1 MNLISK
7 NGYSILKEKLTLVE
21 TEELKSELTVKPRV
35 SFNSGI
41 PVESF
46 KIYKENKLRFF
57 IPRNYGIK
65 NFGIPDK
72 DKIEDGDKIN
82 LKFNGEL
89 RNKIEPVEK
98 SLKHL
103 SENSGELS
111 LECAA
116 GKCFGQNT
124 KIQMYDGST
133 KYSGFNAND
142 LLMGDD
148 GTPSS

>member
-57 IPRNYGIK
+57 IPRNYGINK
-65 NFGIPDK
+65 FGIPDK

-82 LKFNGEL
+82 LKFKNPGG
-89 RNKIEPVEK
+89 IM
-98 SLKHL
+98 
-103 SENSGELS
+103 S

-124 KIQMYDGST
+124 KVQMFNGSVKYIQDLIPGE
-133 KYSGFNAND
+133 

-148 GTPSS
+148 GTPRTVLTTCSGYGKLFEKI